1 MGEAKTGLID
11 FLYKDLSR
19 IESLFAQLFH
29 GSLKEIAA
37 TESFGTSSS
46 NTFKAGLH
54 AVEGSKTS
62 EKQKIDTLEK
72 RIDPHDQK
80 ILDILKYLNLPQV
93 SYNLPSNPI
102 GQIFLIKGNINIRD
116 YQTIKN
122 AIPIILSSFTIPNSN
137 KVKLSKKELNEQ
149 KKLVESLFKLVPMGL
164 ELEIKMEDNTT
175 LIGFLKEQFLTES
188 PNDLLKIYG
197 NELPGQWYCLG
208 IVDSIKQLKS
218 ATNVSNLRQSIDEF
232 AIAIKEIYD
241 QETIDYAIT
250 PILVFRDLTY

>member
-1 MGEAKTGLID
+1 MGEVKTGLID

-116 YQTIKN
+116 YQTIKD

-137 KVKLSKKELNEQ
+137 VKLSKKELNEQ
-149 KKLVESLFKLVPMGL
+149 KKFIESLFKLVPMGL
-164 ELEIKMEDNTT
+164 ELEIKMDDNTT

-197 NELPGQWYCLG
+197 NQLPGQWYCLG
-208 IVDSIKQLKS
+208 IIDSIKQLE
-218 ATNVSNLRQSIDEF
+218 TDTEVSDLRQSIDQF
-232 AIAIKEIYD
+232 AMAIKELYN
-241 QETIDYAIT
+241 QENIEYAIT
-250 PILVFRDLTY
+250 PILIFRELTF

>member
-1 MGEAKTGLID
+1 MGEVKTGLID

-116 YQTIKN
+116 YQTIKD

-137 KVKLSKKELNEQ
+137 VKLSKKELNEQ
-149 KKLVESLFKLVPMGL
+149 KKFIESLFKLVPMGL
-164 ELEIKMEDNTT
+164 ELEIKMDDNTT

-197 NELPGQWYCLG
+197 NQLPGQWYCLG
-208 IVDSIKQLKS
+208 IIDSIKQLE
-218 ATNVSNLRQSIDEF
+218 TDTEVSDLRQSIDQF
-232 AIAIKEIYD
+232 AMAIKELYN
-241 QETIDYAIT
+241 QENIEYGIT
-250 PILVFRDLTY
+250 PILIFRELTF